1 MLTHKNEGNMED
13 HNKQSSFHEQILF
26 ERHKTIFSMY
36 IASAQT
42 TIEFSK
48 MALRGS
54 FTLNSIFLI
63 PTILAKNSFF
73 LHYIGIYFFVGAFL
87 SVIASAMAY
96 LIQNF
101 ELKKLEERIFS
112 PTIIQNPVPVIK
124 GVGRR
129 VYFHIIEWILVALSF
144 ISCATGIYK
153 IYSMATSELIRV

>member
-36 IASAQT
+36 IASAQA

-63 PTILAKNSFF
+63 PTILAKKF
-73 LHYIGIYFFVGAFL
+73 
-87 SVIASAMAY
+87 
-96 LIQNF
+96 
-101 ELKKLEERIFS
+101 IFS
-112 PTIIQNPVPVIK
+112 TPYWHILFC
-124 GVGRR
+124 GR
-129 VYFHIIEWILVALSF
+129 F
-144 ISCATGIYK
+144 
-153 IYSMATSELIRV
+153 LICYC